1 MGASRSMPTRN
12 KAEIFVGLQP
22 QVLNRQIALRDEALD
37 ADPGFSGIALRLI
50 EQTWINWLPK
60 TVAKPS
66 YRDQL
71 TTHFTELEHQIDNLS
86 REIELQPKRPK
97 SLSKQQ
103 Q

>member
-1 MGASRSMPTRN
+1 MLVCSRR
-12 KAEIFVGLQP
+12 L
-22 QVLNRQIALRDEALD
+22 LNRQLALRDEALD
-37 ADPGFSGIALRLI
+37 ADPGFSGMALRLI
-50 EQTWINWLPK
+50 EETWINWLPK

>member
-1 MGASRSMPTRN
+1 MPTRN
-12 KAEIFVGLQP
+12 KASEIFVGLQP
-22 QVLNRQIALRDEALD
+22 QAAEPSGALRDEALD
-37 ADPGFSGIALRLI
+37 ADPGFSGMALHLI

-71 TTHFTELEHQIDNLS
+71 TTNFTELEHQIDNLS